1 MSRSTRMQRRP
12 RRPLSLRSLR
22 LGTKVVLVLGLSAL
36 IVPVTMGGIAVA
48 TLLYA
53 HLPGNLPEQ
62 KPALVAIPSYVYDS
76 GGNNI
81 GVFRQFELT
90 VPIQPSDIP
99 QVLKDAVVAAE
110 DRRFWE
116 HKGVDARGVLRAA
129 WTDYNEGD
137 TVQGGSTITQQYVKN
152 NYLTG
157 DRTLSRK
164 LREAIL
170 ATQLERRMSKADILF
185 NYLNTVYFGSGA
197 YGVGAAAQSYFG
209 KPVSQLTLSESAM
222 LAGLI
227 PAPTEWSPRV
237 NSQEAERRR
246 ELVLDEMLKQKL
258 ISQADHDQAKALGL
272 WLVIDGPPPAPATLV
287 QPQPTKGA
295 SQYPYFVDWVEQVM
309 LAKYGPEKVYRGGL
323 RIETTIDPRL
333 QFYADQAVAGRLAG
347 TSAPLDMSLVTV
359 EPSTGLV
366 RAMVAGRD
374 SNASQVNLALG
385 GTYGF
390 QPGSSFKTFVLTEA
404 FEQGI
409 APETIYNA
417 PAQFRIPNCD
427 GDDCFLGNYAD
438 GQGYGRMTLR
448 KATASSINTVFAEL
462 ISDVG
467 VQKTAEMA
475 HRLGV
480 TNVDPNG
487 NYGVSLALG
496 AAEVSPL
503 DMASAYATLAN
514 QGVRIDPTP
523 ILRVIDHDG
532 HILEDNNHRQGTR
545 AVSANVAA
553 NVTNVLQD
561 VIKSGTGTAAAID
574 RPAAGKTGT
583 AEEYRAAWF
592 VGYTPQLSTAVWT
605 GYTDAQR
612 SLPGTTGGSTP
623 ARTWSDFMR
632 PAMKDL
638 PVQDFPP
645 PAKLVAEPAPQAS
658 GGAGPAPPVTT
669 GPPDTTVK
677 APSQAAPLET
687 PHDCG
692 GSCQLYSGPLNLPIT
707 LQNTPAA
714 VSSASPPTTSAS
726 SGGAAPADTTPRR

>member
-1 MSRSTRMQRRP
+1 M
-12 RRPLSLRSLR
+12 
-22 LGTKVVLVLGLSAL
+22 GTKVVMIAALCAL
-36 IVPVTMGGIAVA
+36 IVPVAVVGVA
-48 TLLYA
+48 VGTLLYA
-53 HLPGNLPEQ
+53 HLPGSLPAQ
-62 KPALVAIPSYVYDS
+62 KPQLVAIPSYVYDS

-90 VPIQPSDIP
+90 VAIQPSDVP
-99 QVLKDAVVAAE
+99 KVLKDAVVAAE
-110 DRRFWE
+110 DKRFWE

-129 WTDYNEGD
+129 WTDYTQGE

-152 NYLTG
+152 AYLTG

-164 LREAIL
+164 LREAIV
-170 ATQLERRMSKADILF
+170 ATQLERRMSKEDILF

-227 PAPTEWSPRV
+227 PAPTDYSPRV
-237 NSQEAERRR
+237 NSQEAEHRR
-246 ELVLDEMLKQKL
+246 EVVLDEMLKQQL
-258 ISQADHDQAKALGL
+258 ISQADHDQAMALGL
-272 WLVIDGPPPAPATLV
+272 WLAVNGPAPAPATIV

-295 SQYPYFVDWVEQVM
+295 TQYPYFVDWVEQVM
-309 LAKYGPEKVYRGGL
+309 LARYGPEKLYRGGL

-333 QFYADQAVAGRLAG
+333 QSYAEQAVTDHLAD
-347 TSAPLDMSLVTV
+347 TSPPLDMALVTV
-359 EPSTGLV
+359 EPATGLV

-374 SNASQVNLALG
+374 YAASQVNLALG
-385 GTYGF
+385 GTLGF
-390 QPGSSFKTFVLTEA
+390 QPGSSFKTFVLAEA

-409 APETIYNA
+409 GPETVYDA
-417 PAQFRIPNCD
+417 PPQFHIPGCD
-427 GDDCFLGNYAD
+427 GPDCYLGNYSD

-448 KATASSINTVFAEL
+448 KATANSINTVFAQL

-475 HRLGV
+475 NRLGV
-480 TNVDPNG
+480 TSIDPNG
-487 NYGVSLALG
+487 SYGVSLALG

-523 ILRVIDHDG
+523 ILRVLDHDG
-532 HILEDNNHRQGTR
+532 HILEDNNQRPGTP
-545 AVSANVAA
+545 AVSPNVAA

-561 VIKSGTGTAAAID
+561 VVKSGTGTAAALG

-592 VGYTPQLSTAVWT
+592 VGYTPQLSTSVWM

-612 SLPGTTGGSTP
+612 SLRGTTGGSTP
-623 ARTWSDFMR
+623 AQTWASFMR
-632 PAMKDL
+632 PAMQDL

-645 PAKLVAEPAPQAS
+645 PAKLAP
-658 GGAGPAPPVTT
+658 PAPPAPAAPAPAPAPGPTAAPAPT
-669 GPPDTTVK
+669 APPDTTVK
-677 APSQAAPLET
+677 APPQAT
-687 PHDCG
+687 PSGTPTDCG
-692 GSCQLYSGPLNLPIT
+692 GPCQLYSGSLDLPLTIQT
-707 LQNTPAA
+707 TPAA
-714 VSSASPPTTSAS
+714 
-726 SGGAAPADTTPRR
+726 APAPAPQVPTAPSNGGPAPPDTSPTR